1 MHLDEERVQRMI
13 HGELPPA
20 EASAARHHAA
30 GCTECGALL
39 EKARRDEAQVAAA
52 LLHLDHPPAPVTAE
66 SVMRRARAGGPR
78 HLRRAAAIVFALAA
92 AGAAYAAPGSPVPEW
107 IERVLAGDAG
117 TAPPTLV
124 VPVPRPEPA
133 PPDSAGIAVAAG
145 TALTVAVPA
154 PPRAGF
160 ALIVLVDGTE
170 VAAHTAGAAAF
181 TAGAGRILV
190 ETRADSLDLVIA
202 IPRTALRVDV
212 VIGGRRLF
220 RKDGP
225 TIETGARADAQG
237 RWVLPFRSR

>member
-1 MHLDEERVQRMI
+1 MHLDEERVQRLI
-13 HGELPPA
+13 HGELAPA
-20 EASAARHHAA
+20 EASAARHHAT
-30 GCTECGALL
+30 GCAECGALL
-39 EKARRDEAQVAAA
+39 EQARRDEAQVAAA

-66 SVMRRARAGGPR
+66 GVMRRARAGG
-78 HLRRAAAIVFALAA
+78 HGDLRRAAVIVFALAA

-107 IERVLAGDAG
+107 IERVLGGDAG
-117 TAPPTLV
+117 TTPPTLV

-133 PPDSAGIAVAAG
+133 PPDSAGIAVPAG
-145 TALTVAVPA
+145 TALAVIVPV

-160 ALIVLVDGTE
+160 AFIELVDGLE
-170 VAAHTAGAAAF
+170 VAAHTAGAATF
-181 TAGAGRILV
+181 TAGEGRILV

-202 IPRTALRVDV
+202 IPRDAMHVDV